1 MASERAIRLR
11 IVTSDDGTKC
21 DPLCPHH
28 GYYYVIAGHE
38 SQVDEVN
45 PAWSVC
51 DWNDPHRQQAEGA
64 PLNVRHQS
72 CIAAEVSDGE

>member
-11 IVTSDDGTKC
+11 I
-21 DPLCPHH
+21 
-28 GYYYVIAGHE
+28 
-38 SQVDEVN
+38 
-45 PAWSVC
+45 VC
-51 DWNDPHRQQAEGA
+51 DWNDPHRQQAEDA